1 MNAST
6 CIFCKILNKQIPAQ
20 IVMED
25 EQVFVIKDIAPKAP
39 IHFLIIPKKHVA
51 DIVSLQ
57 QEDAVYAAAILLMAQ
72 KLSKNVDGAHAFKL
86 VCNNGA
92 AIGQSVFHVH
102 FHFLA
107 GSRLS
112 SFDV

>member
-20 IVMED
+20 IIMED
-25 EQVFVIKDIAPKAP
+25 EHVFVIKDITPKSP
-39 IHFLIIPKKHVA
+39 IHFLIIPKKHLA

-57 QEDAVYAAAILLMAQ
+57 KEDAVYAAAILLMA
-72 KLSKNVDGAHAFKL
+72 KKISETIDGADAFKL

-92 AIGQSVFHVH
+92 AVGQSVFHVH

-107 GSRLS
+107 GSRFS